1 MLAGGYVNVEL
12 NVLQIIV
19 EWRINMSGKRY
30 YFAYG
35 SNMDNRQIRERCP
48 DAVSV
53 SMATLRGYRFIIN
66 THGVATVV
74 PDTSGVV
81 YGILWNIS
89 KGDEKSLD
97 VYEGVRCGIYR
108 KDYVDLETKDGKLS
122 SVLIYIAG
130 DSDIGYPLDGYMER
144 IISAAEKMGYL
155 RNILRN

>member
-1 MLAGGYVNVEL
+1 
-12 NVLQIIV
+12 
-19 EWRINMSGKRY
+19 MSGKRFC
-30 YFAYG
+30 FAYG
-35 SNMDNRQIRERCP
+35 SNMDKRQMEERCP

-89 KGDEKSLD
+89 KRDEESLD

-108 KDYVDLETKDGKLS
+108 KDYVDIETQDGKLPL
-122 SVLIYIAG
+122 VLIYIAR
-130 DSDIGYPLDGYMER
+130 DSNIGNPGDGYMER
-144 IISAAEKMGYL
+144 IISYSEEHRLPEKYIEEL
-155 RNILRN
+155 RSWLR

>member
-1 MLAGGYVNVEL
+1 
-12 NVLQIIV
+12 
-19 EWRINMSGKRY
+19 MSGKRY

-89 KGDEKSLD
+89 KRDEESLD
-97 VYEGVRCGIYR
+97 VYEGVRWGTYR
-108 KDYVDLETKDGKLS
+108 KDYVDIEAQDGKLS

-130 DSDIGYPLDGYMER
+130 DSDIGSPWDGYMER
-144 IISAAEKMGYL
+144 IISAAEKQGLPEKYIEEL
-155 RNILRN
+155 RSWLRQL